1 MPSVQPSIV
10 LESYSY
16 LESVKAQLEKVTV
29 TKPKHNFSR
38 NEVTALQELKN
49 NSALNLKKAD
59 ISQQQSSQIRQKD
72 RGGQNCNATA
82 E

>member
-10 LESYSY
+10 LESY
-16 LESVKAQLEKVTV
+16 LESVKAQLEEVTV
-29 TKPKHNFSR
+29 TKPKHNLSR

-59 ISQQQSSQIRQKD
+59 KS
-72 RGGQNCNATA
+72 ATTVITNKTKR
-82 E
+82 